1 MATIIFIATAS
12 ELSTILPTL
21 LDLPTSPPSLYL
33 DLEGAKLSRYGIISL
48 LTLYVLPTNTVH
60 IIDIHTL
67 GATAFSTPAQTHR
80 NDEAT
85 EMPLTLKSILESP
98 TVPKVFFDVRN
109 DSDALFSH
117 FSIHLACITDL
128 QLMELGTTRRS
139 SRTFL
144 AGLSKCIQFD
154 SALPL
159 AARQH
164 ASTVKEAGT
173 ALFAPEK
180 GGSYAV
186 FDERPLKAGILGYC
200 LLDLVHMPELWK
212 VYKVRMD
219 GF

>member
-1 MATIIFIATAS
+1 
-12 ELSTILPTL
+12 
-21 LDLPTSPPSLYL
+21 
-33 DLEGAKLSRYGIISL
+33 
-48 LTLYVLPTNTVH
+48 VH
-60 IIDIHTL
+60 
-67 GATAFSTPAQTHR
+67 
-80 NDEAT
+80 
-85 EMPLTLKSILESP
+85 
-98 TVPKVFFDVRN
+98 N

-128 QLMELGTTRRS
+128 QLMELATTRRS
-139 SRTFL
+139 SGTLL

-154 SALPL
+154 TTLPL

-164 ASTVKEAGT
+164 VSTVKEAGA

-186 FDERPLKAGILGYC
+186 FDERPLKAGILEYRV
-200 LLDLVHMPELWK
+200 LDVVHMSELWK